1 MTWGDGYSGVNR
13 EGEPAKDL
21 NTHLW
26 IIQRAISK
34 SREDFLRKPHL
45 IHLIQYSEL
54 SWSDFYSS
62 VSFFVEL
69 LIPCSVRTDQNCYIW
84 AKYNIPIW
92 KYQIWILFPLEKE
105 KTNFSLNMHIYIYMD
120 LLVLWISFPS
130 LEHSI
135 LLYLTITENEISST
149 FSSKG
154 TLVD

>member
-1 MTWGDGYSGVNR
+1 MTWGDGYSGANGER
-13 EGEPAKDL
+13 EPAKDL
-21 NTHLW
+21 NRNLW

-34 SREDFLRKPHL
+34 SREDYLRKPHL

-62 VSFFVEL
+62 FSCFVEL
-69 LIPCSVRTDQNCYIW
+69 LIPCSVRTDQNCYIR
-84 AKYNIPIW
+84 AKYNIAIW